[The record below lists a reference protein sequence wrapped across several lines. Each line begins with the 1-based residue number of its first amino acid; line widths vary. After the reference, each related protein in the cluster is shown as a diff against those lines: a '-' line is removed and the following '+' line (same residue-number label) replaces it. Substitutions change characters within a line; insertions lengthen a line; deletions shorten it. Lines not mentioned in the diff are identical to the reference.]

1 MTKETV
7 LERDN
12 PQEGHKESPL
22 ERQER
27 LERSLESGLEGTFPG
42 SDAISV
48 VQPPGSIS
56 DRKGKAKGTRGRC

>member
-1 MTKETV
+1 MAKETV
-7 LERDN
+7 LQDGGAHR
-12 PQEGHKESPL
+12 PSHHESPL

-48 VQPPGSIS
+48 VQPPPSIF
-56 DRKGKAKGTRGRC
+56 DRKAKGGRTKD